1 MGQATQEA
9 ASKDLDKLAN
19 EVKSLKERSEKASEK
34 LSSANDKIA
43 ELEKEKSNYLA
54 HGRFPVAGNRAS
66 SDESRALKFFGRG
79 HPKELLSVNTGDPRW
94 TGVPAECKAVVRQLK
109 ESVDIG
115 RWLTQIYHGA
125 PLDKISTRD
134 DGDNVTAIKSLLETS
149 YGRDVL
155 QARCKAFGSTVV
167 GEGDEWVPTAISS
180 NFVEEF
186 ELDRRVEG
194 MVRSL
199 QMTTNPWELPVQ
211 KDVTK
216 AKVIAEGA
224 QATSQ
229 NFKTDKLTFNAKKFQ
244 EFTVLPEELNE
255 DSAVAILGLL
265 RSELVEAQ
273 QRAVEAATINGDTAG
288 THQDSDTDALP
299 ADVAEKA
306 WDGFRKLAIANSAN
320 GGTVTFGSGVT
331 DAKLREMRTKL
342 GKFGVN
348 PRDLMWL
355 PSPLGYQQMLGT
367 DDVVTVEKFGPQATV
382 LSGALASYQG
392 IPIVISEFMRDD
404 LNVSGVFDGLTT
416 DNTAILLVNHR
427 RFYYGLRRPIRIRV
441 MQDLPSFDRWLLASF
456 QRKDFEGHPQSAT
469 EVSAVYG
476 VDITV

>member
-34 LSSANDKIA
+34 LSSAKDKIA
-43 ELEKEKSNYLA
+43 ELEKEKSSYLA
-54 HGRFPVAGNRAS
+54 HGRFPIAGNRTS
-66 SDESRALKFFGRG
+66 SDESRALKFFGKG
-79 HPKELLSVNTGDPRW
+79 HPRDLLDVNTGDPKW
-94 TGVPAECKAVVRQLK
+94 SGVPEECKAIVRQLK
-109 ESVDIG
+109 ESIDIS
-115 RWLTQIYHGA
+115 RWLCQVYHGA
-125 PLDKISTRD
+125 PRD
-134 DGDNVTAIKSLLETS
+134 GSDDRETVSSVKGMLETA
-149 YGRDVL
+149 YGRSVL
-155 QARCKAFGSTVV
+155 APRCKAFGSTVV

-180 NFVEEF
+180 TFVEEF

-194 MVRSL
+194 MVRTL

-216 AKVIAEGA
+216 AKVVAEGA
-224 QATSQ
+224 QAISQ
-229 NFKTDKLTFNAKKFQ
+229 NFATNKLVFNAKKFQ

-255 DSAVAILGLL
+255 DSAVPILSLL

-404 LNVSGVFDGLTT
+404 LNASGVYDGVTT
-416 DNTAILLVNHR
+416 DNTGILLVNHR
-427 RFYYGLRRPIRIRV
+427 RYYYGLRRPIRIRV
-441 MQDLPSFDRWLLASF
+441 MQDLPSYDRWLLASF
-456 QRKDFEGHPQSAT
+456 QRKDFVGHPQSAT
-469 EVSAVYG
+469 EVSSVYG
-476 VDITV
+476 IDITI